1 MRIGS
6 AVVLL
11 FLLLT
16 ACGEAGDGAGSGS
29 MGGVG
34 GAASAAGA
42 AGKSTTAGGSA
53 SAGSGA
59 AAPSAGGGGDA
70 ATGAGGDT
78 GGTAG
83 STSGAGGSGA
93 TGGGGAGQQ
102 QCAEVCEAMGGLSFP
117 NALCEDAGAGEAD
130 AYFCSIEAGEGCQ
143 LHCAL
148 ALANAPTESCRMQL
162 SSLMACIA
170 FAGDY
175 AALLTSQPFFGQCED
190 SLSRTEAACWGEE

>member
-6 AVVLL
+6 AVVVLVA
-11 FLLLT
+11 
-16 ACGEAGDGAGSGS
+16 ACGEAGDGMRSGS

-34 GAASAAGA
+34 GAVSAAGA
-42 AGKSTTAGGSA
+42 AGKSTSAGSSA

-59 AAPSAGGGGDA
+59 ATSSAGGGGDA

-83 STSGAGGSGA
+83 STSSGAGGGA
-93 TGGGGAGQQ
+93 ATGGGAGQQ

-117 NALCEDAGAGEAD
+117 SALCEDAGASEAD
-130 AYFCSIEAGEGCQ
+130 AYFCSIEDGEGCQ
-143 LHCAL
+143 LHCTL

-170 FAGDY
+170 FVGDY
-175 AALLTSQPFFGQCED
+175 AALVTSQPFFGSCED
-190 SLSRTEAACWGEE
+190 SLNRTETECW